1 MDRESYNAYMREHY
15 QKNKE
20 KYLARRKRYKANNRL
35 KINEQK
41 RRRHAKIIGTKTEP
55 VSYEKILEVYGMWCH
70 ICQEEIE
77 SKTDLHMDHVIPLSK
92 GGTHTY
98 TNIKPSHALCN
109 MQKTDQILEV

>member
-20 KYLARRKRYKANNRL
+20 KYLARRKRYKENNRL